1 MRKFFARNPAPL
13 PDTLTLDIGGE
24 AILVRVTR
32 NARAKRYLLRIPADS
47 RGPVLTVPQNGSFET
62 ALEFAE
68 RHRGWLAEKLS
79 ARPETAGLREGVM
92 IPLRGVEHT
101 IVRTGKLRGLV
112 ELVNDGED
120 PEIRVPGAEEHLARK
135 LTDWLKREARA
146 DLEAAVDRHA
156 AKIPKKPAG
165 ITVRDTTSRWGSC
178 ASNGRLSFS
187 WRLVLAPAEILD
199 YVAAHEVAHLIE
211 MNHGPRFWA
220 LCRKLAPHTD
230 EARLWLR
237 KNGSRLH
244 HIG

>member
-1 MRKFFARNPAPL
+1 MRKLFARKPEPL
-13 PDTLTLDIGGE
+13 PDTFTLDIGGE
-24 AILVRVTR
+24 EIPVRVTR

-47 RGPVLTVPQNGSFET
+47 RGPVLTVPQNGTFET

-68 RHRGWLAEKLS
+68 RHRGWLAEKLKQ
-79 ARPETAGLREGVM
+79 RPETTGLREGAS

-101 IVRTGKLRGLV
+101 IVRTGRLRGLV
-112 ELVNDGED
+112 EVTDGGEN

-146 DLEAAVDRHA
+146 DLETAVDRHA
-156 AKIPKKPAG
+156 QNIPKKPSG

-187 WRLVLAPAEILD
+187 WRLVLAPADILD

-220 LCRKLAPHTD
+220 LCRRLAPHTD
-230 EARLWLR
+230 EARRWL
-237 KNGSRLH
+237 KHNGSRLH